1 MEFKEAFKIIVNKG
15 NEESLK
21 SPFFLYSCLSDLCHR
36 TFYEK
41 DLVAKFYKI
50 NVLINFYQIFLQNG
64 INLGL
69 KIVKDS
75 YKRIDGLVN
84 YEIYKSFAMDIIS
97 SIETNETL
105 LTKALLNDGGGVE
118 YEIYESD
125 LVDNVNDPTFL
136 DNLMKKFKRFIF
148 REIPEK

>member
-1 MEFKEAFKIIVNKG
+1 
-15 NEESLK
+15 
-21 SPFFLYSCLSDLCHR
+21 
-36 TFYEK
+36 
-41 DLVAKFYKI
+41 
-50 NVLINFYQIFLQNG
+50 
-64 INLGL
+64 
-69 KIVKDS
+69 
-75 YKRIDGLVN
+75 
-84 YEIYKSFAMDIIS
+84 MDIIS

-136 DNLMKKFKRFIF
+136 DNLMKKFKRFFF